1 MSAKINDMYYAYS
14 AIEDIKEKGEYGG
27 VVTTIMK
34 YLLEEGIV
42 DGVVGVTQG
51 HDIYDGVPTF
61 ITDSEDL
68 IETAGSYHFLESSS
82 KHQLSSPRWQESPM
96 PHM

>member
-34 YLLEEGIV
+34 YLLEFNLKLFDCILLSFCLNNP
-42 DGVVGVTQG
+42 
-51 HDIYDGVPTF
+51 IYVYQKAKEERGRV
-61 ITDSEDL
+61 EN
-68 IETAGSYHFLESSS
+68 
-82 KHQLSSPRWQESPM
+82 Q
-96 PHM
+96 